1 MFENAKFGDTYVSKD
16 CKTEYK
22 CAGNNKVAAG
32 KQIEGCS
39 DSGECVEKDKNANTC
54 ACKKGYKGTYP
65 NCIKSKK
72 FKPAQYF
79 MMFKIIQFMM
89 ILRYGKREMLSN

>member
-1 MFENAKFGDTYVSKD
+1 LFENAKFGDTYISKD

-39 DSGECVEKDKNANTC
+39 DSGECVEKDKNVNTC

-72 FKPAQYF
+72 FTIIYF
-79 MMFKIIQFMM
+79 MFNIIQFMM
-89 ILRYGKREMLSN
+89 ILRYGKREMLSK

>member
-1 MFENAKFGDTYVSKD
+1 MFETAKFGDTYISKD

-22 CAGNNKVAAG
+22 CAGNKKVAAG

-39 DSGECVEKDKNANTC
+39 DSGECVEKDKNVNTC
-54 ACKKGYKGTYP
+54 ACKKGYKGAYP

-72 FKPAQYF
+72 FAIIYF
-79 MMFKIIQFMM
+79 MFNIIQFMM